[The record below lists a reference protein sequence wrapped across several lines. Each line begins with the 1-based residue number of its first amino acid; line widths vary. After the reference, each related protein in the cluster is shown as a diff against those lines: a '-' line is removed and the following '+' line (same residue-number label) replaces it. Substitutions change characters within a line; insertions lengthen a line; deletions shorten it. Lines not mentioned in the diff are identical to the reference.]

1 MSDVK
6 LIVIYPRPK
15 DIEAFEKLYQEEH
28 VPMAV
33 EKLSGKTKLV
43 ATKLVAT
50 PDGTPPPFYRIAE
63 VYFPS
68 LQALQACAQSAGGQ
82 ETVAHAMKISNGGA
96 PVFLVAEEQTFT
108 FGGSSVLER
117 LKTLVS
123 P

>member
-6 LIVIYPRPK
+6 LVVIYPRPK
-15 DIEAFEKLYQEEH
+15 DIEVFEKLYQEEH

-33 EKLSGKTKLV
+33 EKLSGKTKLI
-43 ATKLVAT
+43 ATKVMAT
-50 PDGTPPPFYRIAE
+50 PDGAPPPFYRIAE

-68 LQALQACAQSAGGQ
+68 LEALQACAQSDGGK
-82 ETVAHAMKISNGGA
+82 ETVAHAVKISSGGA

-108 FGGSSVLER
+108 FGGSSLLGR
-117 LKTLVS
+117 LKTLVF

>member
-1 MSDVK
+1 M
-6 LIVIYPRPK
+6 I
-15 DIEAFEKLYQEEH
+15 FEKL
-28 VPMAV
+28 V
-33 EKLSGKTKLV
+33 GKTRFAANKV
-43 ATKLVAT
+43 AETSN
-50 PDGTPPPFYRIAE
+50 GTRPPFYRIAE

-82 ETVAHAMKISNGGA
+82 ETVAHAVKISSGGA